1 MSRPIRILLV
11 EDNEADVRLT
21 REALRDSKI
30 ANEILVA
37 KDGVEALRVLRQTV
51 RDPVSRPDLVLLDLN
66 LPRMDGREVLAA
78 IKTDATLKDIPIVV
92 LTTSRAEADVLESYQ
107 LHANCYI
114 HKPVDLDQ
122 FLNVV
127 HSIEDFW
134 LSIVRLP
141 APASGLPARS

>member
-1 MSRPIRILLV
+1 MSRSIRILLV

-30 ANEILVA
+30 ANEIVVA
-37 KDGVEALRVLRQTV
+37 KDGVEALRVMRRTV
-51 RDPVSRPDLVLLDLN
+51 RDPVARPDLVLLDLN

-92 LTTSRAEADVLESYQ
+92 LTTSRAEADVLASYQ

-134 LSIVRLP
+134 LSIVKLP
-141 APASGLPARS
+141 ARLSGLPPGP